1 MKKRGIA
8 RFIAFAV
15 FLACG
20 AYLIFYA
27 YNSKMNSDEAGKRAG
42 TASAFNGG
50 SGDIKTVTTVDEK
63 TGEERV
69 LVVLGQYEKLYEQN
83 KNLAGWIKINGTNI
97 DYPVMKN
104 INGKGDFYLD
114 HDFDGKEDRNGTLF
128 LDDNCDIVKP
138 TENLIIYGHNM
149 KSGQMFGDLDKY
161 KSEDFF
167 RDNPIIQF
175 DTIYETGKYQVMMA
189 FQSHVYE
196 ENVIAFKYYQFID
209 PASEKE
215 FESGINEMK
224 AAALYDTGVTASYGD
239 KLLILSTCDYDEQN
253 GRFVVVCKK
262 LEPLG

>member
-83 KNLAGWIKINGTNI
+83 KNLAGWIKIKGTNI

-104 INGKGDFYLD
+104 INGKGDF
-114 HDFDGKEDRNGTLF
+114 T
-128 LDDNCDIVKP
+128 
-138 TENLIIYGHNM
+138 
-149 KSGQMFGDLDKY
+149 
-161 KSEDFF
+161 
-167 RDNPIIQF
+167 
-175 DTIYETGKYQVMMA
+175 
-189 FQSHVYE
+189 
-196 ENVIAFKYYQFID
+196 
-209 PASEKE
+209 
-215 FESGINEMK
+215 
-224 AAALYDTGVTASYGD
+224 
-239 KLLILSTCDYDEQN
+239 
-253 GRFVVVCKK
+253 
-262 LEPLG
+262 